1 MTAREN
7 GTLTAICVITRQKR
21 SEGIVPTYAT
31 IREIMALICPGNAR
45 EIEESVGELEAA
57 GLVRR
62 GRTLNWDYVEA
73 LVEPEDWQ
81 KEAGAIGNGQDSRV
95 IGELVR

>member
-1 MTAREN
+1 MTTREN
-7 GTLTAICVITRQKR
+7 ETLTAICVITRQKR
-21 SEGIVPTYAT
+21 SEGTVPTYAT

-62 GRTLNWDYVEA
+62 GRTLNRDYVEA

-81 KEAGAIGNGQDSRV
+81 KEAGAIGNEPFGRV
-95 IGELVR
+95 IGETVR